1 MTLTQLEYF
10 CAVCRYHSI
19 TRAAEALFVSQPTIS
34 TSIRD
39 LEKEFNLRLFTHG
52 RNRITL
58 TNDGEAFY
66 QKAEHILKQTHEL
79 YADFAGMQ
87 ESRHPLRIGIPPM
100 ISTVFSHGLPICLN
114 SNTIFRSNC
123 LNTVQFEPVLYS
135 TRSRSTLQLS
145 TWIFIIWINITTM

>member
-79 YADFAGMQ
+79 Y
-87 ESRHPLRIGIPPM
+87 EIGRA
-100 ISTVFSHGLPICLN
+100 SCRERV
-114 SNTIFRSNC
+114 
-123 LNTVQFEPVLYS
+123 
-135 TRSRSTLQLS
+135 
-145 TWIFIIWINITTM
+145 

>member
-87 ESRHPLRIGIPPM
+87 ESRHPLRIG
-100 ISTVFSHGLPICLN
+100 
-114 SNTIFRSNC
+114 NC